1 MPNRRLDENY
11 RPDYRLPA
19 YSNDRAERAHRRLR
33 LARLVFRRHP
43 DQPFAERELER
54 AETAY
59 TETVTKGND
68 Q

>member
-19 YSNDRAERAHRRLR
+19 YDNAPRAHRRLR
-33 LARLVFRRHP
+33 LARLVFWRRP
-43 DQPFAERELER
+43 DAFAEHELER

-59 TETVTKGND
+59 VHAITRGND